1 MSEKSGT
8 EKSTVDVT
16 KVVGDL
22 WEHHLGTDPRSEPD
36 FMRAGGSSLL
46 LMEIQF
52 GIQRSTG
59 RMIDLEALDLPIH
72 FDAIVTLAGGV
83 EAI

>member
-1 MSEKSGT
+1 MSESVRS
-8 EKSTVDVT
+8 ENETVDVA

-22 WEHHLGTDPRSEPD
+22 WREHLGTDPAVESD

-59 RMIDLEALDLPIH
+59 RMIDLEELDLPIH
-72 FDAIVTLAGGV
+72 FDSIVALAGV
-83 EAI
+83 EDVP

>member
-1 MSEKSGT
+1 MT
-8 EKSTVDVT
+8 EKMRLEEEVQGVAEIVT
-16 KVVGDL
+16 DL
-22 WEHHLGTDPRSEPD
+22 WKQHLGTDPASEPD

-52 GIQRSTG
+52 GIQKSTG

-72 FDAIVTLAGGV
+72 FDSIVKLAGGA
-83 EAI
+83 EAV